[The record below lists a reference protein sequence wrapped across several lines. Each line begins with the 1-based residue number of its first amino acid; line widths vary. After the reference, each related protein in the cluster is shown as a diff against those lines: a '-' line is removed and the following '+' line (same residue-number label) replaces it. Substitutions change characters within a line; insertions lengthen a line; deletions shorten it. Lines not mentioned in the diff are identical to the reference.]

1 MHRMV
6 MKAPPDMLVD
16 HINQNGL
23 DNRRS
28 NLRLAT
34 GAQNQRNA
42 HGRGIHR
49 GKPSSSRFRGVSRSG
64 MKWSAHISVNGKNIR
79 LGTFRTE
86 EQAARAYDTAAR
98 IYHKE
103 FARLNF
109 DDIGRELQGRPPERP
124 RTDPD

>member
-6 MKAPPDMLVD
+6 MDAPPDKLVD

-34 GAQNQRNA
+34 SAENQRNA

-64 MKWSAHISVNGKNIR
+64 AKWSAHISVNGRNIR
-79 LGTFRTE
+79 LGTFRDE
-86 EQAARAYDTAAR
+86 EQAAKAYDAAARAY
-98 IYHKE
+98 HKQ
-103 FARLNF
+103 FARTNF
-109 DDIGRELQGRPPERP
+109 DDHQADHPPK
-124 RTDPD
+124 